1 MQNRWT
7 RGRSKERGR
16 KSPDDDHKINN
27 CSSDYSADNSSAEA
41 SSSNTPTTSPRH
53 RATTLGDSPLA
64 KPRDSENSYTNNN
77 RNDFAKIATAASV
90 ECQPSTS
97 QGASGSYDPQVSFNK
112 LDFDYNNK
120 PK

>member
-16 KSPDDDHKINN
+16 KSPDDDLKV
-27 CSSDYSADNSSAEA
+27 SSDYSADNSSAEA

-64 KPRDSENSYTNNN
+64 KPRDRENSYTNNN
-77 RNDFAKIATAASV
+77 RNDFAKIATSANV

-97 QGASGSYDPQVSFNK
+97 QGGVGSYDPQVSC
-112 LDFDYNNK
+112 
-120 PK
+120 

>member
-16 KSPDDDHKINN
+16 KSPDEDQKVN

-77 RNDFAKIATAASV
+77 WTDFNKIATASV

-97 QGASGSYDPQVSFNK
+97 QGVTGSYDPQVSSGN
-112 LDFDYNNK
+112 
-120 PK
+120 